1 MERNLRSVCHF
12 KIVKATLPSCW
23 LQVLCRVYIKLRM
36 KLKQFL
42 HGQWAKPFGSEQSEQ
57 FFFFF
62 FGSKSIQT
70 VILKAWA
77 FCYPSALIVIL
88 PSSFL
93 SHTVN
98 NRVALTLFQSMFSTP
113 WITTLFCP
121 EMKFSSIF
129 DENVRPE
136 SLTVSSLLSGV
147 LSLSL
152 RRAQWHQGSLC
163 IKQTPTVLS
172 QQLNEIGLWRR
183 VNLFFVGLEWL
194 LSKYLFYILEFLI
207 VILSSLATVTAQI
220 IFFPFL

>member
-1 MERNLRSVCHF
+1 
-12 KIVKATLPSCW
+12 
-23 LQVLCRVYIKLRM
+23 M

-42 HGQWAKPFGSEQSEQ
+42 HGQWAKPFWSEQSEH
-57 FFFFF
+57 FFFF
-62 FGSKSIQT
+62 FGSKNIQT

-77 FCYPSALIVIL
+77 FCYPSALIVIW

-98 NRVALTLFQSMFSTP
+98 NRVALTLFQSMFFAP

-121 EMKFSSIF
+121 EMKFSSIY

-152 RRAQWHQGSLC
+152 HWAQWHQGSSC
-163 IKQTPTVLS
+163 IKQTPTALS
-172 QQLNEIGLWRR
+172 QQLTEIGLWRR
-183 VNLFFVGLEWL
+183 VNLFFVGLEWS
-194 LSKYLFYILEFLI
+194 LSKYLFYTLEFLI
-207 VILSSLATVTAQI
+207 VMLSSPATVTAQI